1 MKLFIKQ
8 KVLSWNDKFFIKDEY
23 GEDRYYAEG
32 EMWSFGKKLHVYDM
46 SGREVVCI
54 AQKITAW
61 LGEYH
66 IHQDGQEIAVVRQKF
81 SWFRPRYEID
91 GPGWEVSGSVWQH
104 EYEISRDG
112 MPIVSI
118 SKELM
123 AWGDSYE
130 LDISEPRDELAALAV
145 VLVIDCVNASNNS

>member
-1 MKLFIKQ
+1 MKLYIKQ
-8 KVLSWNDKFFIKDEY
+8 KLLSWNDKFFIKDEN
-23 GEDRYYAEG
+23 GEDRYYVEG

-46 SGREVVCI
+46 SGQEVAYI

-66 IHQDGQEIAVVRQKF
+66 VYQAGCEIAVVRQKF
-81 SWFRPRYEID
+81 AWFRPKYEID
-91 GPGWEVSGSVWQH
+91 GPGWEVGGSFWQH
-104 EYEISRDG
+104 EYEISKDG

-130 LDISEPRDELAALAV
+130 LDISDPRDEITALAV